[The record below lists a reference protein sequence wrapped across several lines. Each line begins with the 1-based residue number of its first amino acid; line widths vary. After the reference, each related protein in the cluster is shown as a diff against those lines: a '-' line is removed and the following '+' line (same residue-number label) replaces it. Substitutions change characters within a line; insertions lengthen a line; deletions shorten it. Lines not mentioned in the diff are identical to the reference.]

1 MIKNQQQSITGNTI
15 SNFGMIIFK
24 CPDMY
29 KNFFK
34 STFRNLWKNKI
45 YSFLNIFGLAV
56 GIACTG
62 LIFLWVEDEVTFDS
76 VNVKKDRL
84 YMALNNWPF
93 AEHYSTFESTPGLM
107 APAMKAEIPGIV
119 NACRITDG
127 NDNLLFTIDNRS
139 MYAAGKYA
147 DSSIFSMFTMPFVQG
162 NPKNAFKQL
171 YSMVITEK
179 TAKKF
184 FANDKEVLGKTIR
197 VDNKKDYTITGVLK
211 DFPENT
217 SIQFEWLAPFEIHFK
232 ENPWLSNWG
241 SNSILTIAEVDG
253 KTSLASINKQ
263 LYGFI
268 KKRVPASIVSSF
280 LFSMNDWHLRENFE
294 NGKQTGKGRI
304 QYVRMFIII
313 AWIILFLAC
322 INFMNL
328 ATARSEKRAKE
339 VGVRKVLGSGKNRL
353 ITQFIGEA
361 LFMAFLAV
369 IVSMILMAFALPL
382 FNTISQKNLSLNFL
396 NPLHLVALAA
406 IAIVC
411 GLIAGSYPSLYLSSF
426 NPIFVLKGIKLK
438 TGSAGLIRKG
448 LVILQFTVSIV
459 LIIST
464 VIIFQ
469 QIQHVKSRE
478 LGYNK
483 DNLMVMNVQG
493 DMGKNFNIIK
503 QDLLNTG
510 IVVNAALTD
519 HETIYGGNNS
529 NDFSWEGK
537 DVNAQ
542 IIISQ
547 RYVSP
552 ELLSTCGIKI
562 IEGRDFNSNPTTD
575 TSNIIITETLAK
587 MMNTQHVIGQFIR
600 EGTSNYK
607 IVGVTK
613 DFVYGDMYGK
623 SDPLIFFCE
632 PHYEN
637 ESSMYVRLKRDKD
650 PEQAIVKIQEIMKK
664 DNPSY
669 PFDYKFVDDEFNQ
682 MFQSEMLV
690 NKLSRVF
697 ATLAI
702 IISCLGLFGLA
713 AYTAERRTKEF
724 GIRKVLGASVTNL
737 AGLLSAEFIKLIII
751 SLLLAFPLAWYVM
764 FTWLQ
769 SYAYRVAIS
778 WWVFAA
784 SGMVATLIAI
794 ITISF
799 QAIKASIANPVK
811 SLRSE

>member
-1 MIKNQQQSITGNTI
+1 
-15 SNFGMIIFK
+15 MIIFK

-632 PHYEN
+632 LHYEN

>member
-1 MIKNQQQSITGNTI
+1 
-15 SNFGMIIFK
+15 
-24 CPDMY
+24 MY